1 MAQQAVSNG
10 GNPPKSNPLKKI
22 DEALGYR
29 ASLWEKIKICSAL
42 DRPHLLYLTLL
53 LEAHTETLFDLC
65 MLTGLLHTIPCDIIK
80 RLSGFYSSSDQA
92 VKSTKRGQSLNAV
105 IPTTSASAL
114 TICEENY
121 YDVLTNYIPD
131 DDNDYYYQSNN
142 MTIVI
147 NQQEKRKPSPK
158 QQRSAI
164 AATFPEDLGI
174 SAVSSFMIR
183 QQQDVDMEE
192 IQHEGT
198 QGEAQPP
205 PAVTTIVAQQLPSH
219 RLRLNLIRH
228 KNATPTDLT
237 TLQLFEAFATSAKK
251 TDKNIVF
258 LPIDSTKQSL
268 SPLISKTQIDNLT
281 PSQMRI
287 YFSSFYKDQH
297 HSISGFIHI
306 ITTLPEEALE
316 STLPLAEWLQ
326 TYQYSIVKCKSQEEE
341 MSIVGALCY
350 GSLFLHRDG
359 LLQGITSHPD
369 WVILNK
375 DQTKPIII
383 DLVVKSFKSP
393 GKSADMIF
401 VRAEGSKKKLVQ
413 QFLLSLYDGTP
424 KKYPRGDM
432 LFFIPVTSKL
442 ENDYTNEQRAKYL
455 FNHLTFL
462 GDEDCMAVYG
472 LACLTN
478 EVMLK
483 DGSTITVRT
492 LIKSLPASPG
502 MSRNRLFQVVDINPS
517 HECVIVT
524 YQCSD

>member
-1 MAQQAVSNG
+1 
-10 GNPPKSNPLKKI
+10 
-22 DEALGYR
+22 
-29 ASLWEKIKICSAL
+29 
-42 DRPHLLYLTLL
+42 
-53 LEAHTETLFDLC
+53 
-65 MLTGLLHTIPCDIIK
+65 
-80 RLSGFYSSSDQA
+80 
-92 VKSTKRGQSLNAV
+92 
-105 IPTTSASAL
+105 
-114 TICEENY
+114 
-121 YDVLTNYIPD
+121 
-131 DDNDYYYQSNN
+131 

-268 SPLISKTQIDNLT
+268 SPLITKTQIDNLT
-281 PSQMRI
+281 PNQMRL

-306 ITTLPEEALE
+306 VTTLAEEALE

-341 MSIVGALCY
+341 MSIVGTLCY

-359 LLQGITSHPD
+359 LLQGIMSHPD
-369 WVILNK
+369 WVTLNK
-375 DQTKPIII
+375 D
-383 DLVVKSFKSP
+383 
-393 GKSADMIF
+393 
-401 VRAEGSKKKLVQ
+401 
-413 QFLLSLYDGTP
+413 
-424 KKYPRGDM
+424 
-432 LFFIPVTSKL
+432 
-442 ENDYTNEQRAKYL
+442 TNKAY
-455 FNHLTFL
+455 H
-462 GDEDCMAVYG
+462 Y
-472 LACLTN
+472 
-478 EVMLK
+478 
-483 DGSTITVRT
+483 
-492 LIKSLPASPG
+492 
-502 MSRNRLFQVVDINPS
+502 
-517 HECVIVT
+517 
-524 YQCSD
+524 